1 MRTVHVLHGDPKVAS
16 RLRETIEAVPGL
28 AVTGTACNLAQ
39 ARDALARDTPDLLVA
54 DLFLPDGRLRTLLAA
69 LRGNGRNDRPL
80 VVVLSMSAEDA
91 RLVDALRHGAD
102 GYYAVGAR
110 PSTTLADAIAQVLA
124 GESPMSPQIA
134 RAVKAHFDAVAPRS
148 GSDWVAE
155 AQSLLRLSEVDQQLL
170 AWTAEGYVVDEIARS
185 LQLTAHGV
193 GVRMRHIYR
202 KLQFDLRANALSLL
216 AA

>member
-134 RAVKAHFDAVAPRS
+134 RAVKAHFDAVAPR
-148 GSDWVAE
+148 
-155 AQSLLRLSEVDQQLL
+155 LSEVDQQLL

>member
-1 MRTVHVLHGDPKVAS
+1 M
-16 RLRETIEAVPGL
+16 
-28 AVTGTACNLAQ
+28 
-39 ARDALARDTPDLLVA
+39 
-54 DLFLPDGRLRTLLAA
+54 
-69 LRGNGRNDRPL
+69 
-80 VVVLSMSAEDA
+80 
-91 RLVDALRHGAD
+91 
-102 GYYAVGAR
+102 
-110 PSTTLADAIAQVLA
+110 
-124 GESPMSPQIA
+124 
-134 RAVKAHFDAVAPRS
+134 KAHFDAVAPRS